1 MIKYGVTAKSH
12 NLNGKKKM
20 WTMTN
25 TLPDWSRPSIDCCGK
40 TDIPW
45 EIRES
50 AIPVTSKPKDGLKP
64 KENNNKV
71 MLCRPIKQEVRHT
84 KSSFA
89 SWEHLNQPPPAPSSQ
104 PSSLSGC
111 SGHISSGPF
120 SVSAPRF
127 SCVEDLGRGVFFY
140 FRGDSLCFHVLS
152 LPPLSHSR
160 SIR

>member
-1 MIKYGVTAKSH
+1 
-12 NLNGKKKM
+12 
-20 WTMTN
+20 MTN
-25 TLPDWSRPSIDCCGK
+25 ILPDWSRPSIDCCVK

-50 AIPVTSKPKDGLKP
+50 AIPVTSKPKDGLKR

-71 MLCRPIKQEVRHT
+71 MLCRPIKQEMRHT

-89 SWEHLNQPPPAPSSQ
+89 SWEHLNQPPLAPSSQ
-104 PSSLSGC
+104 PPSLSGC
-111 SGHISSGPF
+111 SGRISSCPF

-127 SCVEDLGRGVFFY
+127 FHVCKTWAVASFY
-140 FRGDSLCFHVLS
+140 FGGDSLCFHVLS